1 MRSLVFTDMS
11 STGGTGTFIKSLLSI
26 HYQSRINTTLC
37 CDVFD
42 LNESMQKTISESD
55 TELINLNKRSKLFNK
70 SYFSLLFEWFYYFPI
85 INKNQPDLVIIST
98 ANPGWCFSFLFLKV
112 PCIYI
117 LHIPVQRSTFK
128 NKLMFLI
135 PKYLSK
141 NSKIF
146 YSVSNYVKNS
156 IITNWGVDEK
166 FIHTIY
172 NSYKIYPKINSN
184 TINKKDKKIILT
196 LGHVVDYKNPI
207 LWIEIA
213 EKITLLNDDVEFYW
227 LGQGELLETC
237 QEQTKNNSRIH
248 FLGHVEN
255 VEDYYKDAYL
265 YLQPSIKESLGMSV
279 IDAMYFS
286 IPCIVSDAEGL
297 PETIEDTISGFVIRS
312 ENVNNYVDKIQ
323 LLLNDVSKSVFLGKN
338 ANLKA
343 NKIFNPFIQKQSIL
357 NLYQKATNNI
367 FNFN

>member
-1 MRSLVFTDMS
+1 MS
-11 STGGTGTFIKSLLSI
+11 SSGGTGTFIKSLLSI
-26 HYQSRINTTLC
+26 HYESSINTILC
-37 CDVFD
+37 CDMYD
-42 LNESMQKTISESD
+42 ANESMQKSIFETN
-55 TELINLNKRSKLFNK
+55 TELIKLKKKKKIFNK
-70 SYFSLLFEWFYYFPI
+70 SYFSLIFEWLHYFPI
-85 INKNQPDLVIIST
+85 IKKYKPELVVIST

-117 LHIPVQRSTFK
+117 LHTPVQRSTFK
-128 NKLMFLI
+128 NKLMFSI
-135 PKYLSK
+135 PRYLSK

-156 IITNWGVDEK
+156 IINNWGVDEK

-184 TINKKDKKIILT
+184 TINKNDKKIILT
-196 LGHVVDYKNPI
+196 LGHVVNYKNPN

-213 EKITLLNDDVEFYW
+213 EKITFLNDEVEFYW
-227 LGQGELLETC
+227 LGQGDLLVEC
-237 QEQTKNNSRIH
+237 QEKTKNNSRIH
-248 FLGHVEN
+248 FLGHIEN
-255 VEDYYKDAYL
+255 VEDYYKNAYL

-286 IPCIVSDAEGL
+286 LPCIVSDAEGL
-297 PETIEDTISGFVIRS
+297 PETIEDAISGFVIRS
-312 ENVNNYVDKIQ
+312 DNANNYVDKIQ

-343 NKIFNPFIQKQSIL
+343 NKIFQPAIQKQTIL
-357 NLYQKATNNI
+357 NLYKKVTNNI
-367 FNFN
+367 YNFN